1 MTKAAEPVQVGTV
14 QGGDL
19 TQLLSQ
25 LDMSKLGALAS
36 KIDLAGLL
44 NAAAKMDDKQLGQLS
59 KALGVGGKAQEHKK
73 RELPAP
79 DGDFF
84 GLLDTVTDEQRGVA
98 LQVREFMHAEVA
110 PIMNE
115 YWNRDEFPRQMID
128 AMRPLDLLRKVWN
141 EDGTRKADAT
151 VMEGLITLEACK
163 VDVSTAVFFGVHAG
177 LAFASVALGGS
188 AEQKAEWLP
197 KMLDLKAIGAF
208 GLTEPEGGSQVSQ
221 GMRTTCRRDGDAWVL
236 SGQKKWIGNSTFSDF
251 TVIWAR
257 DEDSNEVRG
266 FIVRAGTPGY
276 NVDKIQG
283 KTALRIVENGLITLT
298 DCRVPD
304 ADRLQEVKGWRTTAD
319 VLRLTRAGVAWQGV
333 GCAMGAYELAVKYS
347 QDRRQFGKRIGEFQL
362 IQNHLVHMLGNVT
375 SMFTM
380 CLRLSYMADHDLMQ
394 DEHAALSKVF
404 TAARCRETVAA
415 AREVF
420 GGNGIL
426 LENGVAKHFADAEA
440 IYSYEGTNE
449 INTLVVGRAVTGL
462 SAFV

>member
-1 MTKAAEPVQVGTV
+1 MGNMTKSAERTPPGSA
-14 QGGDL
+14 DL

-25 LDMSKLGALAS
+25 LDLTKLGALAG
-36 KIDLAGLL
+36 KVDLAGLL
-44 NAAAKMDDKQLGQLS
+44 NAAANMDESQLKQLS
-59 KALGVGGKAQEHKK
+59 KALGVGQTKERKP

-84 GLLDTVTDEQRGVA
+84 GLMDTLTDEQREVA
-98 LQVREFMHAEVA
+98 GQVKAFMHAEVA

-115 YWNRDEFPRQMID
+115 YWNRDEFPRQIID
-128 AMRPLDLLRKVWN
+128 ALRPLDLLRKVWN

-236 SGQKKWIGNSTFSDF
+236 NGQKKWIGNSTFSDF

-257 DEDSNEVRG
+257 DEDSSEVRG

-276 NVDKIQG
+276 AVEKIQG
-283 KTALRIVENGLITLT
+283 KIALRIVENGLITLT

-304 ADRLQEVKGWRTTAD
+304 SDRLQEVKGWRTTAD

-333 GCAMGAYELAVKYS
+333 GCAMGAYELAVKYA
-347 QDRRQFGKRIGEFQL
+347 QDRKQFGKRIGEFQL

-375 SMFTM
+375 SMFTL
-380 CLRLSYMADHDLMQ
+380 CLRLSYMADHGIMK
-394 DEHAALSKVF
+394 DEHAALAKVF
-404 TAARCRETVAA
+404 TAARCRETVAF
-415 AREVF
+415 ARETF

-426 LENGVAKHFADAEA
+426 LENGVAKHFADTEA

>member
-1 MTKAAEPVQVGTV
+1 MTTPPQRP
-14 QGGDL
+14 QSGGDL
-19 TQLLSQ
+19 THLLAQ
-25 LDMSKLGALAS
+25 LDLTKLSALAS
-36 KIDLAGLL
+36 KIDLPGLL
-44 NAAAKMDDKQLGQLS
+44 GAAARMDDKQLRQLTQ
-59 KALGVGGKAQEHKK
+59 ALGLGAAPEATAPKT
-73 RELPAP
+73 RPLPVP

-84 GLLDTVTDEQRGVA
+84 GLLGTLTQEQRGVA
-98 LQVREFMHAEVA
+98 AQVQSFMHNDVA

-115 YWNRDEFPRQMID
+115 YWNRDEFPRQIIG
-128 AMRPLDLLRKVWN
+128 ALRPLDLLRRVWN
-141 EDGTRKADAT
+141 EDGTRKSDAT

-177 LAFASVALGGS
+177 LAFASLALGGS
-188 AEQKAEWLP
+188 AAQKAEWLP
-197 KMLDLKAIGAF
+197 RMLDLKAIGAF

-221 GMRTTCRRDGDAWVL
+221 GMHTTCRRDAEGWVL

-257 DEDSNEVRG
+257 EEGSNEVRG

-276 NVDKIQG
+276 QVDKIQG

-298 DCRVPD
+298 ECRVPD
-304 ADRLQEVKGWRTTAD
+304 TDRLQNVQGWRTVAD

-333 GCAMGAYELAVKYS
+333 GCAMGAYELAVKYA
-347 QDRRQFGKRIGEFQL
+347 QDRRQFGKRIGGFQL

-375 SMFTM
+375 SMLTM
-380 CLRLSYMADHDLMQ
+380 CLRLSYMADQGIMK
-394 DEHAALSKVF
+394 DEHAALAKVF
-404 TAARCRETVAA
+404 TAARCRETVAL
-415 AREVF
+415 ARETF

-426 LENGVAKHFADAEA
+426 LENGVAKHFADTEA

-449 INTLVVGRAVTGL
+449 INTLVVGRAITGL